1 MSFYPLFDDRDLDYD
16 YEYNA
21 RLDYQRE
28 LEAEHYDHFLEDELE
43 ARDEAAW
50 AAEAAAE
57 ADRDGR
63 DAWADIDY

>member
-1 MSFYPLFDDRDLDYD
+1 MSYYPLFEDRDLDYD
-16 YEYNA
+16 YEFNA

-28 LEAEHYDHFLEDELE
+28 LEAEHFDYFLQDELD
-43 ARDEAAW
+43 AR
-50 AAEAAAE
+50 AEADWAAE

>member
-1 MSFYPLFDDRDLDYD
+1 MSLYPLFDDREDRD

-28 LEAEHYDHFLEDELE
+28 LQAEHYDHFLEDELE
-43 ARDEAAW
+43 ARAEAEW
-50 AAEAAAE
+50 AAEAAAQ
-57 ADRDGR
+57 ADRDVR